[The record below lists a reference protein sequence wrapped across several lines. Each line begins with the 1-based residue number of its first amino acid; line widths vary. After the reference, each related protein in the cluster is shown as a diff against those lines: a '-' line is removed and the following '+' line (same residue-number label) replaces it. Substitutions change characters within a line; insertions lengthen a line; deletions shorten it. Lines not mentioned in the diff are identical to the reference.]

1 MSQNK
6 NERVLLVDNSN
17 TRTKFVLQINGQ
29 LQPCQRVLPTA
40 SITPVAVAR
49 LLRGW
54 RYDRAEICSVVPNRV
69 AALEDGVACPVR
81 LLNRHSKLNIQLDYE
96 GVATLGADRI
106 ANAMAAAALCP
117 LPCVAVDLGTAVT
130 FDVVVAG
137 DPLPRFIG
145 GVIAP
150 GLAGMTQYL
159 SRNTAQLPAIEPEEP
174 QHAIGR
180 NTSEALRAGTVYG
193 YRGLI
198 REILS
203 SIEAELGD
211 KPYVIAT
218 GGDAVLLASQLEEIN
233 AVDPLL
239 TFRGIALAANLV

>member
-1 MSQNK
+1 MKKESI
-6 NERVLLVDNSN
+6 LLVDNSN

-29 LQPCQRVLPTA
+29 LQPCQRVLPTD
-40 SITPVAVAR
+40 SITPIAVAR

-54 RYDRAEICSVVPNRV
+54 RYDRAQICSVVPGKM
-69 AALEDGVACPVR
+69 AALQDGVACPVR
-81 LLNRHSKLNIQLDYE
+81 SLSRDSHMNIQLDYP

-130 FDVVVAG
+130 FDVIVAG
-137 DPLPRFIG
+137 TPKPRFIG

-150 GLAGMTQYL
+150 GLAAMTQYL

-180 NTSEALRAGTVYG
+180 STSEALRAGTVYG

-198 REILS
+198 REILGA
-203 SIEAELGD
+203 IETELGE

-218 GGDAVLLASQLEEIN
+218 GGDAVLLASQLDAID

-239 TFRGIALAANLV
+239 TFRGIALAANLD